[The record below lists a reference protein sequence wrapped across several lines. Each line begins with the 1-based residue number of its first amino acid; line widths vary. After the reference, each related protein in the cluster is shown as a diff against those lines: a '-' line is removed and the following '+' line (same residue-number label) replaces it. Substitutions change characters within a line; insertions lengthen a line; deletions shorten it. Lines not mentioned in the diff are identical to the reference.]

1 MYQQV
6 LHDLSS
12 LSPAMQANLS
22 PNLCSSAHPGL
33 ATMFRRITH
42 SHVALQGLL
51 PGERQGP
58 TAPVQLLNTQ
68 EAGTSCWTC
77 LCTHAV

>member
-1 MYQQV
+1 MSASHQILQ
-6 LHDLSS
+6 DLRTF
-12 LSPAMQANLS
+12 SPTVQANLS

-51 PGERQGP
+51 PGERQHP
-58 TAPVQLLNTQ
+58 QVPVQLLNT
-68 EAGTSCWTC
+68 
-77 LCTHAV
+77 